1 MASELR
7 RVWIPAAR
15 PKTLPAAAAPVLM
28 GTAMA
33 YGASGL
39 HLGAASLA
47 LLGALLLQ
55 IGTNYANDYFD
66 ARKGAD
72 TEARRGPTRATASG
86 LVAPT
91 KMRNAFVLMF
101 ALAFAAGIFL
111 VMRGGW
117 PVVVIGLTSIAFG
130 VLYTGGPFAL
140 AYLGIADVFVMVFF
154 GCVAVAGT
162 YYVQTLTIDTTP
174 ILAGVGPGALA
185 VALLTVNNLRDRE
198 TDLEAR
204 KRTLVVRLGRRF
216 GQCWYAVNM
225 LVALA
230 VPIVLWLAFDAPWL
244 AAALTTGVML
254 VFAPPP
260 LRAVLAARPGDHLG
274 PALGGTGRLLVV
286 YGLAFSMGW
295 VLS

>member
-33 YGASGL
+33 YGAGGL
-39 HLGAASLA
+39 HLGAALLA

-55 IGTNYANDYFD
+55 IGTNFANDYFD

-86 LVAPT
+86 LVTPT

-101 ALAFAAGIFL
+101 ALALVVGIFL

-117 PVVVIGLTSIAFG
+117 PVVVIGLASIAFG

-154 GCVAVAGT
+154 GCIAVAGT
-162 YYVQTLTIDTTP
+162 YYVQTLTIHAAP
-174 ILAGVGPGALA
+174 ILAGIGPGALA

-204 KRTLVVRLGRRF
+204 KRTLVVRFGRRF
-216 GQCWYAVNM
+216 GKYWYAAHL
-225 LVALA
+225 LVAIV
-230 VPIVLWLAFDAPWL
+230 VPMVLLLAFDAPPL
-244 AAALTTGVML
+244 AAALTAVAMFF
-254 VFAPPP
+254 FAPPP
-260 LRAVLAARPGDHLG
+260 LRIVLSARPGDHLG

-286 YGLAFSMGW
+286 YGLAFSLGW
-295 VLS
+295 VLG